1 MIFHHKF
8 PLYFVVPMRF
18 SFCTFLFL
26 ISLFS
31 IPLTLFISSSP
42 FHVQSLLSLVIALL
56 IGTDGCLDI

>member
-8 PLYFVVPMRF
+8 PLYFAVPMRF

-26 ISLFS
+26 VSLFS

-42 FHVQSLLSLVIALL
+42 FHVHSLLSLVIALL